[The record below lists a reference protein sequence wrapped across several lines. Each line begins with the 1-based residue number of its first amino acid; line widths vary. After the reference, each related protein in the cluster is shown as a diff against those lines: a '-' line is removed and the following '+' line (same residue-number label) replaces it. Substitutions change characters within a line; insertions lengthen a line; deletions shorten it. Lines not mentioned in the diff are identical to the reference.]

1 GGQPAPPPQGAPF
14 TVFLQSLEL
23 SNGAFNFTA
32 KDASAPMALA
42 LDKVHVALG
51 KFATGKQAPPVSF
64 EAQARLGTGALALKG
79 ALDLAHSQLATEVSL
94 DKIDL
99 RPWQTLAQPFWAG
112 TITSGTLGAHA
123 KLKTTFIAGH
133 FNVLAETASAALN
146 TVELQSPTAGEKPVQ
161 LGRISVAI
169 EQIDLAKRQAII
181 KEVRGDGLH
190 LFARRG
196 SDGQLNLAAFL
207 RTSPRAPAAAD
218 HGSPVPAG
226 TAAAPPRIEPQ
237 RQAVMSLPGSIP
249 HPGPAAS
256 AGGSQWQYRIE
267 SVALE
272 NTDASVEDDTGPQPI
287 TQEIAPL
294 NLHLKDVSGDLGK
307 PFGLQVDGALKP
319 AASFKID
326 GTAVLVPLKAS
337 LRVLTKRIDL
347 TPADRY
353 VSGLLNARITRA
365 VLSTDGALEL
375 AIAQDKFRASYR
387 GGATLGNLRMI
398 DKVTNEKFFRCG
410 ALTAVG
416 IDAEVGGD
424 QPSFHV
430 GEVALSDFY
439 TRLILN
445 SNGKL
450 NLRDLVA
457 SPQTAPTSLTR
468 AKPSGEAPPAPS
480 ALPTPAPSA
489 STSSGPPVDIKLG
502 RIALQGGNIDFT
514 DNFIKPH
521 YSAKLTEVAGK
532 IGSVGTRST
541 KPAEVELQGQVNASA
556 PIDITGSLNPLAP
569 QAYVDLKAKADGVEL
584 SNLTPYSTKYTG
596 YPITRGTLTVDVH
609 YLLEN
614 GKLSANNHFF
624 IDQLTFG
631 DRVESPNAINL
642 PIALA
647 VSLLKNS
654 RGEIDVTIPVS
665 GALSD
670 PQFSIGALIFQAF
683 SNLILKVVS
692 SPFTMLASLAGA
704 SNQQLD
710 FVEFAP
716 GLATLNPESE
726 KRLATLSQALKDR
739 PALRLG
745 ISGRVDPRV
754 DRDGLRAAMVQRAIK
769 TQKVKELRDRG
780 EIADVDSVQL
790 APDEYDKYLLQAY
803 KKAKFTKPTNVLGL
817 AKSLPPEEMK
827 KLMLVNTEVTDEDLR
842 ELAGARAVTVRRW
855 LSKQVDPVRL
865 AVVAP
870 RFNADGIKDKGKTT
884 RVDLSIQ

>member
-1 GGQPAPPPQGAPF
+1 
-14 TVFLQSLEL
+14 
-23 SNGAFNFTA
+23 
-32 KDASAPMALA
+32 M
-42 LDKVHVALG
+42 
-51 KFATGKQAPPVSF
+51 
-64 EAQARLGTGALALKG
+64 
-79 ALDLAHSQLATEVSL
+79 
-94 DKIDL
+94 
-99 RPWQTLAQPFWAG
+99 
-112 TITSGTLGAHA
+112 
-123 KLKTTFIAGH
+123 
-133 FNVLAETASAALN
+133 
-146 TVELQSPTAGEKPVQ
+146 
-161 LGRISVAI
+161 
-169 EQIDLAKRQAII
+169 
-181 KEVRGDGLH
+181 
-190 LFARRG
+190 
-196 SDGQLNLAAFL
+196 
-207 RTSPRAPAAAD
+207 
-218 HGSPVPAG
+218 
-226 TAAAPPRIEPQ
+226 
-237 RQAVMSLPGSIP
+237 
-249 HPGPAAS
+249 
-256 AGGSQWQYRIE
+256 
-267 SVALE
+267 
-272 NTDASVEDDTGPQPI
+272 
-287 TQEIAPL
+287 
-294 NLHLKDVSGDLGK
+294 
-307 PFGLQVDGALKP
+307 
-319 AASFKID
+319 
-326 GTAVLVPLKAS
+326 LVPLKAS

-375 AIAQDKFRASYR
+375 AIAQDKFRASYQ

-457 SPQTAPTSLTR
+457 SPQSAPTSLTR
-468 AKPSGEAPPAPS
+468 AKPTGEAPPAPP
-480 ALPTPAPSA
+480 ALPKPAPSA
-489 STSSGPPVDIKLG
+489 STWSGPAVDIKLG
-502 RIALQGGNIDFT
+502 RIALQGGSIDFP

-532 IGSVGTRST
+532 IGSLGTRST
-541 KPAEVELQGQVNASA
+541 KPAEVELQGQVNTSA

-596 YPITRGTLTVDVH
+596 YPITRGTLNVDVH

-614 GKLSANNHFF
+614 GKLTANNHFF

-665 GALSD
+665 GELSD

-692 SPFTMLASLAGA
+692 SPFTMLASVAGA

-710 FVEFAP
+710 S
-716 GLATLNPESE
+716 NWIS
-726 KRLATLSQALKDR
+726 SS
-739 PALRLG
+739 LR
-745 ISGRVDPRV
+745 
-754 DRDGLRAAMVQRAIK
+754 RDW
-769 TQKVKELRDRG
+769 
-780 EIADVDSVQL
+780 
-790 APDEYDKYLLQAY
+790 
-803 KKAKFTKPTNVLGL
+803 
-817 AKSLPPEEMK
+817 PP
-827 KLMLVNTEVTDEDLR
+827 
-842 ELAGARAVTVRRW
+842 
-855 LSKQVDPVRL
+855 
-865 AVVAP
+865 
-870 RFNADGIKDKGKTT
+870 
-884 RVDLSIQ
+884 